1 MWVYAMGVPNAKEN
15 EMTQSNEKTMDL
27 RNLPAGTL
35 VVSTLDGEPGRV
47 VEVCTQNR
55 SHTKA
60 TSYVVLTND
69 GREIWDVS
77 DMFLPNND

>member
-1 MWVYAMGVPNAKEN
+1 MWVYAMGVPNAKETK
-15 EMTQSNEKTMDL
+15 MTQTNETTDI

-55 SHTKA
+55 SRTKA

-69 GREIWDVS
+69 GREIWDVAAII
-77 DMFLPNND
+77 LPNNN

>member
-15 EMTQSNEKTMDL
+15 EMTRTNNVTNDL

-35 VVSTLDGEPGRV
+35 VVSTLDGEPGRI

-55 SHTKA
+55 SRTKA
-60 TSYVVLTND
+60 ASYVVLTDD

>member
-1 MWVYAMGVPNAKEN
+1 MTRTNDVTN
-15 EMTQSNEKTMDL
+15 EL

-55 SHTKA
+55 SRTKA
-60 TSYVVLTND
+60 TSYVVQTNG
-69 GREIWDVS
+69 GREVWDVA
-77 DMFLPNND
+77 DIILPPND